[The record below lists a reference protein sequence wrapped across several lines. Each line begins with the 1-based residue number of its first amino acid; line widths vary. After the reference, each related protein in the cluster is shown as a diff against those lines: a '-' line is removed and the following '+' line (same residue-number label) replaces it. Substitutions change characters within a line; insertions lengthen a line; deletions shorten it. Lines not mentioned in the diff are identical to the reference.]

1 MLAVVTLSNEKKNR
15 RRIELQPL
23 GEILHVSVGS
33 GVSQRRLRKALKPF
47 DGAFLCAEGITVSKL
62 KPFDTQKP
70 LEALLWQQFCDFVL
84 NTSGI
89 HTSVGVIDPL
99 GERFNDPL
107 LTKIVAHC
115 ALVTVFTFKN
125 ADNLCQT
132 LLNDTGTCPE
142 IVQRKAWLFG
152 CDCVFAPQ
160 GLLGFEGLLFGNG
173 GRAIN
178 PELLDIPELYQPLLQ
193 EGVDKVHLWCLLNQD
208 KKSGRAQR
216 PSPTKAF

>member
-23 GEILHVSVGS
+23 GKILHVSVGS

-47 DGAFLCAEGITVSKL
+47 DGAFLCAEGITVPKL

-99 GERFNDPL
+99 GERFDDPL

-125 ADNLCQT
+125 ADTLCQT
-132 LLNDTGTCPE
+132 LLSNTGTCPE

-152 CDCVFAPQ
+152 CDHIFAPQ
-160 GLLGFEGLLFGNG
+160 GLLGFEGTLFGNG
-173 GRAIN
+173 GRSVDEDLLEIEPIYQFLLRLGIN
-178 PELLDIPELYQPLLQ
+178 KTALY
-193 EGVDKVHLWCLLNQD
+193 CMLNT
-208 KKSGRAQR
+208 
-216 PSPTKAF
+216 TKNQQTQNYVC